1 MPTPTVIACVLFL
14 AGAILSFAFVAAAKT
29 RDVAM
34 MCAILDLAGTFGFLA
49 SCASL

>member
-29 RDVAM
+29 RVAM
-34 MCAILDLAGTFGFLA
+34 MCAILGLASTFGFLA